1 MQDEHLLPSVIEDE
15 QSSTPLVRFRNL
27 YKSYL
32 EGDRTHAVLRGA
44 SGDLRAGESVALVGP
59 SGSGKSTLL
68 NLLSGIDPPDEGE
81 VEVAGVP
88 LHALSERDRTL
99 FRRRGIGFV
108 FQSYNLLP
116 TLTVEENLLL
126 PLELRGEVTA
136 AGRAL
141 ALSLLDQV
149 GLIQRKNSYP
159 DRLSGGERQRVA
171 VARALVHEPPL
182 ILADEPTGNLD
193 VETGG
198 RVMDLLNSLVRERG
212 ATLLT
217 VTHSPEVAR
226 RATRIW
232 AIQRGVVVEQPR
244 EA

>member
-1 MQDEHLLPSVIEDE
+1 MQDGQPS
-15 QSSTPLVRFRNL
+15 TLLVRFRNL
-27 YKSYL
+27 HRSYL
-32 EGDRTHAVLRGA
+32 EGDRTHIVLQGA

-68 NLLSGIDPPDEGE
+68 NLLSGIDPADEGE

-126 PLELRGEVTA
+126 PLELRGAVTG
-136 AGRAL
+136 AGRDL

-149 GLIQRKNSYP
+149 GLVHRKESYP

-198 RVMDLLNSLVRERG
+198 RVMDLLNSLVQERG

-244 EA
+244 EGC